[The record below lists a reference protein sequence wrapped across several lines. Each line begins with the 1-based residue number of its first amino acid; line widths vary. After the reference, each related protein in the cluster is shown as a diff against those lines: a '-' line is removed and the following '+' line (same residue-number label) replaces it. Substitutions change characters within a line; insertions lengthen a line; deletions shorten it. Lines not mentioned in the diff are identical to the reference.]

1 MENITLTIG
10 TIVVIAIIIIIVVL
24 NILKK
29 KKNKSYKKQIDE
41 LDKEKNIIESTPVL
55 SELAKVET
63 IIKND
68 KMEEKYKTWQERFE
82 IIKVAQISNVN
93 DMITDLDIFLDKK
106 DYKGYQVK
114 VAKIELELYKAKE
127 AMNTLLEEI
136 QEINLSEEKYRNIIT
151 KLKTKYREL
160 DSKFKIHQKDYED
173 ITEVIELQFENIEKR
188 FQDFEISMEKNDYNE
203 VVHIVKAID
212 TMIDHMTIVINEVPD
227 LILLAKKLIP
237 KRIEQISETYEDM
250 EEKQYPLDH
259 LKIPYNLE
267 ESLKNINKIIDRIKV
282 LNLEDCMFE
291 LKTMLEY
298 LDSLFKE
305 FEKEKRSRKMYDEE
319 SLSFNKKLNNINNVV
334 DDIYNQIDDIKHMYD
349 LKDKDIEVIDN
360 VKKNLLELN
369 EQYKTTITEL
379 DEKTIWYSN
388 ALKKLK
394 QYSVIL
400 KEIEDELDIALK
412 NLGNMYEDEVRAREQ
427 LEEIQNLLNQ
437 SKINIRSYKLPI
449 ISDNYF
455 VELAEANEAIV
466 EIIRELE
473 KKPIAIKVL
482 NTRVDT
488 ARDLVLKVF
497 NTTNDMIKTARLAE
511 MAIVYGNRFRSKE
524 ENVDRGLNRAEMLFY
539 KGNYKGALEV
549 SVNAIDIV
557 DTTFKKSLLNAYNS
571 ND

>member
-1 MENITLTIG
+1 MENKTLIIG
-10 TIVVIAIIIIIVVL
+10 TIIVVAIIIIIVVL
-24 NILKK
+24 NIFKK
-29 KKNKSYKKQIDE
+29 KRNKSYKKQIDS

-68 KMEEKYKTWQERFE
+68 KMEEKYKAWQERFE
-82 IIKVAQISNVN
+82 VIKVAQISNIN

-106 DYKGYQVK
+106 DYKGYQIK

-212 TMIDHMTIVINEVPD
+212 AMIDHMTIVVNEVPD

-250 EEKQYPLDH
+250 EEKQYPLNH
-259 LKIPYNLE
+259 LKITYNLE
-267 ESLKNINKIIDRIKV
+267 ESLKNVNKIIDRIKV

-305 FEKEKRSRKMYDEE
+305 FEKEKQSRKIYDEE
-319 SLSFNKKLNNINNVV
+319 SMSFNKKLKKVNNVV

-349 LKDKDIEVIDN
+349 LKDKDVEVIDGI
-360 VKKNLLELN
+360 KKKLIDLN
-369 EQYKTTITEL
+369 EKYKLSLTEL

-388 ALKKLK
+388 ILKQLK
-394 QYSVIL
+394 QYSLIL
-400 KEIEDELDIALK
+400 KEIDDELDASLK
-412 NLGNMYEDEVRAREQ
+412 TLGNMYEDEVRAREQ
-427 LEEIQNLLNQ
+427 LDEIQTLLNQ

-455 VELAEANEAIV
+455 VQLAEANDAII

-473 KKPIAIKVL
+473 KKPIVIKTL

-511 MAIVYGNRFRSKE
+511 MAIVYGNRFRSEE

-549 SVNAIDIV
+549 SINAIDIV
-557 DTTFKKSLLNAYNS
+557 DPNFRKNLLNAYNS

>member
-1 MENITLTIG
+1 MENNALIIG
-10 TIVVIAIIIIIVVL
+10 TVIVVAIIIVIIAL
-24 NILKK
+24 NIFKK
-29 KKNKSYKKQIDE
+29 KRNKSYKKQIE
-41 LDKEKNIIESTPVL
+41 ILDKEKNIIESTPVL

-68 KMEEKYKTWQERFE
+68 RMEEKYKSWQERFE
-82 IIKVAQISNVN
+82 IIKVAQLSNIN
-93 DMITDLDIFLDKK
+93 DMIIDLDIFLDKK
-106 DYKGYQVK
+106 DYKGYQTK
-114 VAKIELELYKAKE
+114 VAKIELELYKAKQ

-212 TMIDHMTIVINEVPD
+212 TMIDHMTIVVSEVPD

-237 KRIEQISETYEDM
+237 KRIEQISETYEEMD
-250 EEKQYPLDH
+250 EQQYPLEH
-259 LKIPYNLE
+259 LKIIYNLE
-267 ESLKNINKIIDRIKV
+267 ESLKNVNKIIDRIKV

-305 FEKEKRSRKMYDEE
+305 FEKEKQSRKIYDEE
-319 SLSFNKKLNNINNVV
+319 SLSFNKKLKKVNSIV
-334 DDIYNQIDDIKHMYD
+334 DDIYNQIDDIKNMYD
-349 LKDKDIEVIDN
+349 LKDKDIEAIDN
-360 VKKNLLELN
+360 VKDKLSNLNINYQATLTQLV
-369 EQYKTTITEL
+369 
-379 DEKTIWYSN
+379 EKEIWYSN
-388 ALKKLK
+388 VLKQLK
-394 QYSVIL
+394 QYSLIL
-400 KEIEDELDIALK
+400 KEIDDELDISLK

-427 LEEIQNLLNQ
+427 LDEIQNLLNQ

-449 ISDNYF
+449 ISNNYF
-455 VELAEANEAIV
+455 VQLSEANDAIV

-511 MAIVYGNRFRSKE
+511 MAIVYGNRFRSE
-524 ENVDRGLNRAEMLFY
+524 DDNVDRGLSRAEMLFY

-549 SVNAIDIV
+549 SINAIELV
-557 DTTFKKSLLNAYNS
+557 DETFKKNLINIYNS
-571 ND
+571 SD